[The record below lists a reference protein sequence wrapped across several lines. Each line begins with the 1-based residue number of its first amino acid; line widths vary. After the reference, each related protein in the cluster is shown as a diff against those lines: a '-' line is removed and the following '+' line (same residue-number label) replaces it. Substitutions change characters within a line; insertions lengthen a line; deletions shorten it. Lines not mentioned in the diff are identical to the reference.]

1 MPSNIK
7 LGFLSIIAGGI
18 TSIIAIGISALLDK
32 IMKSTISN
40 LIGVLIAMCFNFI
53 WQHFIFVGKMK
64 SISTLFLIK
73 YLLADVIILG
83 SAQLLFILTQKYKD
97 TIVDKFPDEFKDY
110 YNSIMRLII
119 SSVIWVIFSFPLRRY
134 WVFI

>member
-1 MPSNIK
+1 MSSNIK

-18 TSIIAIGISALLDK
+18 TSLIAIGISALLDK
-32 IMKSTISN
+32 VMKSTISN
-40 LIGVLIAMCFNFI
+40 FIGVLIAMCFNFI

-97 TIVDKFPDEFKDY
+97 TIIDKFPDEYKEY

>member
-32 IMKSTISN
+32 VMKSTISN

-97 TIVDKFPDEFKDY
+97 TIIDKFPDEYKEY

>member
-18 TSIIAIGISALLDK
+18 TSLIAIGISALLDK
-32 IMKSTISN
+32 VMKSTISN
-40 LIGVLIAMCFNFI
+40 FIGVLIAMCFNFI

-97 TIVDKFPDEFKDY
+97 TIIDKFPDEYKEY